1 MLEIKEL
8 IVVSILVFGKT
19 VTEESQKQEE
29 EVIAWILQWSIS
41 KEKKQRSGSQDSS
54 EKVRNWDLSKISEKK
69 G

>member
-29 EVIAWILQWSIS
+29 EVIAWILQ
-41 KEKKQRSGSQDSS
+41 
-54 EKVRNWDLSKISEKK
+54 
-69 G
+69 